1 MGSKTGARYI
11 GYGLV
16 LLGVL
21 MLLFVFYIGYLLYSD
36 VISGSISSS
45 LSGYNS
51 NMASA
56 VAGTLASLLQSLGVN
71 GFLMLLIAIFVL
83 LILASIAGRIVKYG
97 MDMLSLASKELEKE
111 ETEEKEQAKEKENKT
126 EEKRKK

>member
-1 MGSKTGARYI
+1 MGFKTGARYI

-21 MLLFVFYIGYLLYSD
+21 LLLFVFYIGYLLYLE
-36 VISGSISSS
+36 VISGSLSSS
-45 LSGYNS
+45 LSSYNS
-51 NMASA
+51 NMAGAA
-56 VAGTLASLLQSLGVN
+56 VGTSASLLQSLGVN

-97 MDMLSLASKELEKE
+97 MGMLSLASEELKE
-111 ETEEKEQAKEKENKT
+111 EENEEKKQAKEKENKT

>member
-21 MLLFVFYIGYLLYSD
+21 LLLFVFYIGYLLYLE
-36 VISGSISSS
+36 VISGSLSSS
-45 LSGYNS
+45 LSSYNS
-51 NMASA
+51 NMAGAA
-56 VAGTLASLLQSLGVN
+56 VGTSASLLQSLGVN

-97 MDMLSLASKELEKE
+97 MDMLSLASEELKE
-111 ETEEKEQAKEKENKT
+111 EENEEKKQAKEKENKT

>member
-1 MGSKTGARYI
+1 MSAKTGARYI

-21 MLLFVFYIGYLLYSD
+21 LLLFVFYIAYLLYSN

-45 LSGYNS
+45 LSSYNS
-51 NMASA
+51 NTVGAA
-56 VAGTLASLLQSLGVN
+56 VGALASLLQSLGVN

-83 LILASIAGRIVKYG
+83 LILVSIAGRIVKYG
-97 MDMLSLASKELEKE
+97 MDMLSLSSEKLEKE
-111 ETEEKEQAKEKENKT
+111 EAKEKGQAKEKEK
-126 EEKRKK
+126 

>member
-1 MGSKTGARYI
+1 MGAKTGARYI

-21 MLLFVFYIGYLLYSD
+21 LLLFVFYMAYLLYSN

-45 LSGYNS
+45 LSSYNS
-51 NMASA
+51 NTVGAA
-56 VAGTLASLLQSLGVN
+56 VGALASLLQSLGVN

-83 LILASIAGRIVKYG
+83 LILVSIAGRIVKYG
-97 MDMLSLASKELEKE
+97 MDMLSLSSEKLEKE
-111 ETEEKEQAKEKENKT
+111 EIKEKGQAKEKEK
-126 EEKRKK
+126 

>member
-21 MLLFVFYIGYLLYSD
+21 LLLFVFYIGYLLYSD

-45 LSGYNS
+45 LSSYNS
-51 NMASA
+51 NTGAA
-56 VAGTLASLLQSLGVN
+56 VGPLASLLQSIGVN
-71 GFLMLLIAIFVL
+71 GFLMLIIAILVL

-97 MDMLSLASKELEKE
+97 MNMLSLASE
-111 ETEEKEQAKEKENKT
+111 ETEEEETEEEQTKEKENKA